1 MHVIVGFLKV
11 CSNERTESCIFKP
24 SNVVQIVRWEMIID
38 GADSILSCLVK
49 LLFIEKTNK
58 IFPLRRLQKVL
69 NILTPKIRNCSY
81 INFFDF
87 AKYLIE
93 KFLPTLNT
101 VEKFLPTLNTVLYD
115 VILGF

>member
-81 INFFDF
+81 INF
-87 AKYLIE
+87 L
-93 KFLPTLNT
+93 TLQN
-101 VEKFLPTLNTVLYD
+101 K
-115 VILGF
+115 GA